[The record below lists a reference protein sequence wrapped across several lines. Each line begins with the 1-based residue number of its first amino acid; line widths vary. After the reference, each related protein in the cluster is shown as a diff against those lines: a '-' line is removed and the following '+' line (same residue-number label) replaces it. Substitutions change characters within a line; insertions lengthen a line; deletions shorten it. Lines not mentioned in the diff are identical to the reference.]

1 MNRVK
6 LRLPDK
12 FSFVTEIPVRITDIN
27 YSGHLGN
34 DSVLT
39 LVHEARVR
47 FLARHGFTEKNIA
60 GCGIIMADA
69 AIVYKSQGFYGD
81 VVVIEA
87 GAWDF
92 DKYGCDI
99 FYKLTN
105 KETGKEIA
113 RVKTGV
119 AFFDYSAGK
128 ITTMPDVFREAYSP
142 GE

>member
-1 MNRVK
+1 MNRIK
-6 LRLPDK
+6 LHLPDK
-12 FSFVTEIPVRITDIN
+12 FDFVTEIPVRISDIN
-27 YSGHLGN
+27 YGGHLGN

-47 FLARHGFTEKNIA
+47 FLARHGFSEKNIA
-60 GCGIIMADA
+60 GIGIIMADA
-69 AIVYKSQGFYGD
+69 AIVYKAQSFYGD
-81 VVVIEA
+81 VIVIEV
-87 GAWDF
+87 GAHDF

-105 KETGKEIA
+105 RETGKEIA

-128 ITTMPDVFREAYSP
+128 IAVMPDEFKAECAL